1 MLTDLSRGDFDHYRK
16 YSESMRSLHDKEFM
30 QEISPDIIRAFYRGR
45 KVKDARFTRTGYGMD
60 ANEHLLMLSMI
71 FGSANTIL
79 PNLHHR
85 NSQPIITPLRGQ
97 SSVPNVTPEESA
109 AILTALE
116 RYYMKKNDA
125 KVNNQEAAL
134 NAYWFG
140 LGWKKLGYSRK
151 SEPTEQ
157 IADEPETETQP
168 EQKPFNFMDM
178 MGLGKKPD
186 AIQSKER
193 MEYVDEEGLF
203 NSSESPL
210 NVMLD
215 HKADLRNCKVI
226 LHRLPRTLYELM
238 NFPGYDQSIMQELST
253 KFSRA
258 KGSRLDTRDV
268 DLTINELH
276 IRQRNGIWIL
286 SWVDDFDKPLQYEKS
301 TWQGK
306 GFQLVPLS
314 FTNEPGVRYPVSHM
328 KIAVQVQDKIDRMAS
343 LFYETVSRSK
353 NMTLFHK
360 GDLEPGT
367 IDAIESNKI
376 GAIGLTNKPINPGT
390 FAQVTSA
397 PVQND
402 LPALIA
408 MCQQNLTEVMGSDA
422 QMTTGKSKNKTLGQD
437 ELARMGTQVR
447 ESGMQDRFKD
457 FMIEQFEKEAQLLQ
471 EYCDAE
477 LKLEILGTD
486 FAEPIAAMEN
496 YKQTVE
502 FMTMQNPLAARRYIE
517 NVEYQF
523 DFNVEDSVK
532 PDREKIMNDIERV
545 IAFTTNP
552 IVANAINEDGF
563 IVKTGALA
571 REWIGQVESLGNPR
585 KYLSPIDSMQLAA
598 IQTKRMLM
606 SGGGSQ
612 PGAPSPKQT
621 GSTGSTSKP
630 PIDTAGEP
638 KSASVA

>member
-1 MLTDLSRGDFDHYRK
+1 MLTDLSQGDFKFWTQYA
-16 YSESMRSLHDKEFM
+16 DKMKSCHEEEFM
-30 QEISPDIIRAFYRGR
+30 QEINPDLIRAFYRGR
-45 KVKDARFTRTGYGMD
+45 KTKDKRFSRTGYGLD

-125 KVNNQEAAL
+125 KINNQEAAL

-140 LGWKKLGYSRK
+140 LGWKKLGYSRV
-151 SEPTEQ
+151 SEPNEQ
-157 IADEPETETQP
+157 VAGEPETETQP
-168 EQKPFNFMDM
+168 QEKPFDFMSM
-178 MGLGKKPD
+178 MGLRKEPD
-186 AIQSKER
+186 ALQSKER
-193 MEYVDEEGLF
+193 MEFVDEEGLF
-203 NSSESPL
+203 NSSESPM

-215 HKADLRNCKVI
+215 HKADLKNCKVI
-226 LHRLPRTLYELM
+226 LHRLPRTLYELL
-238 NFPGYDQSIMQELST
+238 NFPGYDPKVMEELTT
-253 KFSRA
+253 KFRHA
-258 KGSRLDTRDV
+258 RGTRMDTRDV
-268 DLTINELH
+268 DLILNELH

-286 SWVDDFDKPLQYEKS
+286 SWVDSFDKPLQYEKS
-301 TWQGK
+301 TWQGR

-360 GDLEPGT
+360 GDLEQGT
-367 IDAIESNKI
+367 IDAIEANKI

-437 ELARMGTQVR
+437 ELARMGTQIR

-471 EYCDAE
+471 EYCDGE

-486 FAEPIAAMEN
+486 FAEPIANMEN
-496 YKQTVE
+496 YKQQVE
-502 FMTMQNPLAARRYIE
+502 FMTLQNPLAARRYIE
-517 NVEYQF
+517 NVEYQY

-612 PGAPSPKQT
+612 PGAPAPKQT

-630 PIDTAGEP
+630 PMDTAGEP